1 MTVVVPAVAI
11 DPSARSARA
20 RVPLTTPPGLVGK
33 LVNWY
38 SRRTYGQV
46 MDPALAMGH
55 NRRVLLA
62 DLMFERRVAKFS
74 ALDPTLKMLAEIAT
88 SVRIEC
94 SWCIDFGYYLAH
106 HDGIDLAKI
115 EAVPHWQD
123 SELFDE
129 RERRVLA
136 YADAM
141 TATPPVVDDQLAAAL
156 RADLGDAALVEL
168 TMMVA
173 VENLRSRVNSALG
186 LASQGFSETC
196 RVPGR

>member
-1 MTVVVPAVAI
+1 MSVVVPAVAV
-11 DPSARSARA
+11 DPTARSARA
-20 RVPLTTPPGLVGK
+20 RVPLTTPPGPLGT

-46 MDPALAMGH
+46 MDPALALGH
-55 NRRVLLA
+55 NRKVLLA
-62 DLMFERRVAKFS
+62 DLAFERRVAKFS
-74 ALDPTLKMLAEIAT
+74 ALDPTLKFLAALEV

-94 SWCIDFGYYLAH
+94 SWCLDFGYFQAH

-115 EAVPHWQD
+115 EALPHWQE
-123 SELFDE
+123 SEIFDE

-141 TATPPVVDDQLAAAL
+141 TATPPVVDDELAAAL
-156 RADLGDAALVEL
+156 RTDLGDAGLVEL

-173 VENLRSRVNSALG
+173 IENLRSRVNSALG

-196 RVPGR
+196 RVPAR